1 MNEIRRVSL
10 PNEPLLTQVGE
21 LIATGHN
28 VTIRV
33 RGNSMNPFFVD
44 RRDEV
49 ILSPFTKESIRPGI
63 IVLARDQQGRF
74 VLHRIIKI
82 SGSDIILMG
91 DGNLRGVEHTTF
103 EAVLGI
109 VTGGIR
115 KEKQFQCRG
124 FRWEFYSRLWRL
136 MLPVRRYLLAIWRRI

>member
-21 LIATGHN
+21 LIATGHS

-49 ILSPFTKESIRPGI
+49 MLSPFTRESLRPGI

-74 VLHRIIKI
+74 VLHRIIKL

-103 EAVLGI
+103 EAVLGV

-115 KEKQFQCRG
+115 KGKQFQCRG
-124 FRWEFYSRLWRL
+124 FCWEFYSRLWRW